1 MPLKH
6 PPKNIVQPEPGP
18 TLSHCIA
25 ADQLIISSHGLKYVG
40 EIFTETGIGATCT
53 NKNTP
58 MRYPLFNRHG
68 EAEHT
73 SALTNNGS
81 RSLFHVV
88 TRSGLDIKATASQK
102 LLTID
107 EAGWWVWKKL
117 SDITP
122 GHHLTVNR
130 SYGSGIGVVADLS
143 YDELYFVGVTLADGH
158 LGWNRILLCNDDPVV
173 QSAIV
178 NSGTALIGKE
188 PRIYARPG
196 KTKSL
201 GYYFNSKVG
210 VERLYELLGWKR
222 CNAAGKVLG
231 PVLRRLNRDGIRAV
245 LQGYFDC
252 ECSIDGSVIE
262 VSSASKKL
270 LSEVKVALLVHFGI
284 VSILKEKSVSKYPE
298 KEYWRLMLYGAEA
311 ESFLTNVGF
320 RSEIRKKACDGL
332 RGVKRN
338 PNLDSIP
345 NVGGLISAV
354 CNSSEVDRALYY
366 KVRDYMNRNTCD
378 RTPNAKLTYQRL
390 AEILAES
397 WAKSLALERLREIYV
412 ADYYYDEV
420 ISVTPMPAEPT
431 FDFTM
436 PLTNSYVLNGV
447 VSRGATN
454 R

>member
-1 MPLKH
+1 MVSP
-6 PPKNIVQPEPGP
+6 N
-18 TLSHCIA
+18 
-25 ADQLIISSHGLKYVG
+25 GLKYVG
-40 EIFTETGIGATCT
+40 EIFTDTGIGATCT
-53 NKNTP
+53 NKSTP
-58 MRYPLFNRHG
+58 TRYPLFNRHG

-73 SALTNNGS
+73 ETLTNNRS
-81 RSLFHVV
+81 RSVFSVV
-88 TRSGLDIKATASQK
+88 TRSGLVIKATASQK

-107 EAGWWVWKKL
+107 EAGWWVWRKL
-117 SDITP
+117 SDIAP
-122 GHHLTVNR
+122 DHHLIVNR
-130 SYGSGIGVVADLS
+130 SYGSGIGAAADLS
-143 YDELYFVGVTLADGH
+143 YDDLYFVGVTLADGY

-173 QSAIV
+173 QNAIV
-178 NSGTALIGKE
+178 NYGTALIGKE

-196 KTKSL
+196 TTNSL
-201 GYYFNSKVG
+201 GYYFNSKVD

-222 CNAAGKVLG
+222 CNAAGKALG
-231 PVLRRLNRDGIRAV
+231 PVLRCLNRDGIRAV

-252 ECSIDGSVIE
+252 ECSIDGPVIE

-284 VSILKEKSVSKYPE
+284 IGILKEKTVPKYRE
-298 KEYWRLMLYGAEA
+298 KEYWRLTLYGAEA
-311 ESFLTNVGF
+311 ESFVTNVGF

-332 RGVKRN
+332 RSRKRN

-345 NVGGLISAV
+345 NVGSLVSAV
-354 CNSSEVDRALYY
+354 CNSSEVGRALYY
-366 KVRDYMNRNTCD
+366 KVRDYMDRNTCD
-378 RTPNAKLTYQRL
+378 RTPYAKLTYQRL

-397 WAKSLALERLREIYV
+397 WAESLALERLREIYA

-420 ISVTPMPAEPT
+420 ISVTAMPAEPT